1 MPVTADA
8 IIVGGGI
15 IGVSIA
21 YHLAQQQ
28 LGRIL
33 LLERDVLAGAT
44 TGRSV
49 ASIDHL
55 TLQPHAVDLFARS
68 AAFFAEFDELV
79 GASCEFVQ
87 TGSLVLAGAEQ
98 AERLATA
105 VAAMQTAGLNVKIL
119 SLDELTKIEPRMQID
134 GIAAASF
141 APGAGY
147 ADPVLA
153 TQALAAAARRLGVVI
168 KQGQLVTKI
177 VLQGRQIVG
186 VETTTSTGPVQT
198 ISAPLVIIAA
208 GAWSGELLE
217 SVGIQLQL
225 QPVEHP
231 VVCLQRPFTLH
242 THPSLLDLT
251 TGIYARPE
259 TGGLTLS
266 GSINPKIGH
275 EPINPDGADGYVHD
289 DYILWTMRRLLQRY
303 PQLKTSQLRTGWTGI
318 MTISPDW
325 QPVIGTWPHLLGL
338 YCAVGFS
345 GQGFQISPAVGDFLA
360 RMIIGDSAAAH
371 QLALFTPTRFSTGK
385 ILRTEQDGK
394 RYGLL
399 G

>member
-1 MPVTADA
+1 MQKTADA

-55 TLQPHAVDLFARS
+55 TLQPHAVGLFAKS
-68 AAFFAEFDELV
+68 ATFFAEFDARV

-98 AERLATA
+98 AERLTTA
-105 VAAMQTAGLNVKIL
+105 VAAMQSAGLDIQTVTR
-119 SLDELTKIEPRMQID
+119 DELSRIDPRMQLD
-134 GIAAASF
+134 GVSLASF
-141 APGAGY
+141 APQAGY
-147 ADPVLA
+147 AAPVVT
-153 TQALAAAARRLGVVI
+153 TQALASAARRMGVTI
-168 KQGQLVTKI
+168 EQGQIVKKI
-177 VLQGRQIVG
+177 LQQGGQIVG
-186 VETTTSTGPVQT
+186 VETAASTGSVQAV
-198 ISAPLVIIAA
+198 SAPLVIIAA
-208 GAWSGELLE
+208 GAWSAELLE

-231 VVCLQRPFTLH
+231 VVCLQRPLH
-242 THPSLLDLT
+242 FYTHPSLLDLT
-251 TGIYARPE
+251 SGIYARAE
-259 TGGLTLS
+259 SDSLTLL

-275 EPINPDGADGYVHD
+275 DPINPDVADGYVHD
-289 DYILWTMRRLLQRY
+289 DYIQWSMDRLLQRY
-303 PQLKTSQLRTGWTGI
+303 PQLETSQLRTGWTGI

-325 QPVIGTWPHLLGL
+325 QPVIGTWPHLAGL

-345 GQGFQISPAVGDFLA
+345 GQGFQVSPAVGDFLA
-360 RMIIGDSAAAH
+360 RMIMGDSVATDY
-371 QLALFTPTRFSTGK
+371 LMPFTPIRFTTGK
-385 ILRTEQDGK
+385 TLRTEQDGEC
-394 RYGLL
+394 YGLL